1 MTYRAASTLST
12 TKPIERP
19 MKPIYPPD
27 DNVQK
32 QTGSSIGS
40 RPNKGVWSCGQSS
53 TFLYRD
59 YCRIR
64 IVEMRKARL
73 YVAVLP

>member
-1 MTYRAASTLST
+1 MWTIINL
-12 TKPIERP
+12 
-19 MKPIYPPD
+19 
-27 DNVQK
+27 
-32 QTGSSIGS
+32 
-40 RPNKGVWSCGQSS
+40 
-53 TFLYRD
+53 LYRD